1 MGIPSYFSYII
12 RNHANIIR
20 NRNKMREVALNSLYM
35 DCNSII
41 YDSIRSDSMSAV
53 SDDGIIQMV
62 IQKIDAYVRTIKP
75 TNVLYIAFD
84 GVAPLAKMNQQR
96 TRRYKTGYLSS
107 LDFSSEQ
114 ITQKDPAKKAEFNT
128 ALITPGTAF
137 MRKLSEAVNTTF
149 MGSEYTYGVSRL
161 VVSASDEEGEG
172 EHKMFQYIRDHVQP
186 NETVA
191 VYGLDSDLIMLSLI
205 HSFYCKNIFIF
216 REAPEFAK
224 SVLPKDA
231 KILPNELLFIDTRL
245 LGLSIL
251 KEMGVS
257 LASDEKTMANRINDY
272 IFMCFL
278 LGNDFL
284 PHFPGLNI
292 RTHANHTLLEFY
304 RIHIGAYPDRFL
316 VSISPPTINWNWV
329 KLFISKLSLLE
340 RTKIAEELVER
351 EKMEKRVLST
361 SKTATEEDRK
371 QTFENTPIL
380 YRGEER
386 YIAPNEMGWESR
398 YYERAFGSALTSS
411 EIQRVCVNYLQGLEW
426 VFRYYIEGCCDWRWK
441 YDGHYAPLL
450 SDLVSHIPNKT
461 TSLLRPSTKG
471 AFHPNTQLLYVI
483 PPWNHDE
490 VFGTSNSRIQK
501 IKKVN
506 AGLFREKSELT
517 FQWMFCRYFWE
528 SHAKLPEVDLRT
540 METWNEEFVPK
551 SKKAMSR

>member
-1 MGIPSYFSYII
+1 
-12 RNHANIIR
+12 
-20 NRNKMREVALNSLYM
+20 
-35 DCNSII
+35 
-41 YDSIRSDSMSAV
+41 
-53 SDDGIIQMV
+53 
-62 IQKIDAYVRTIKP
+62 
-75 TNVLYIAFD
+75 
-84 GVAPLAKMNQQR
+84 
-96 TRRYKTGYLSS
+96 
-107 LDFSSEQ
+107 
-114 ITQKDPAKKAEFNT
+114 
-128 ALITPGTAF
+128 
-137 MRKLSEAVNTTF
+137 
-149 MGSEYTYGVSRL
+149 
-161 VVSASDEEGEG
+161 
-172 EHKMFQYIRDHVQP
+172 
-186 NETVA
+186 
-191 VYGLDSDLIMLSLI
+191 
-205 HSFYCKNIFIF
+205 
-216 REAPEFAK
+216 
-224 SVLPKDA
+224 
-231 KILPNELLFIDTRL
+231 
-245 LGLSIL
+245 
-251 KEMGVS
+251 
-257 LASDEKTMANRINDY
+257 
-272 IFMCFL
+272 MCFL

-329 KLFISKLSLLE
+329 KLFISKLALGE

-398 YYERAFGSALTSS
+398 YYERAFGSALNSS
-411 EIQRVCVNYLQGLEW
+411 EIQRVCMNYLQGLEW

-450 SDLVSHIPNKT
+450 ADLVSHIPNKT
-461 TSLLRPSTKG
+461 ISLLRPSTKG

-490 VFGTSNSRIQK
+490 VFGTSNYRIQK
-501 IKKVN
+501 IKKVS
-506 AGLFREKSELT
+506 AGLFREKSELA

-551 SKKAMSR
+551 SKKSVSR